1 MTDYRNGKLEETR
14 ETVCVPVERYEKL
27 ILAERC
33 MDTLAVQIAE
43 DWSVAAD
50 NGYLEPTEFMKTL
63 LAVYNPDLYASTAGA
78 VERIKADNRMRRE
91 AAEPNAGD
99 TETPPTDKGPS
110 DWPPAPTV
118 TGIDWT
124 KRGTV
129 TSVQTDLF

>member
-1 MTDYRNGKLEETR
+1 MTNEFDGVLEEKTDF
-14 ETVCVPVERYEKL
+14 VHVPVDRYEKL

-33 MDTLAVQIAE
+33 MASAVLRISE
-43 DWSVAAD
+43 DWALAAD
-50 NGYLEPTEFMKTL
+50 NGYGEPPEFMKAL

-91 AAEPNAGD
+91 AAEPNTGNA
-99 TETPPTDKGPS
+99 ETPPTDKGPS

-124 KRGTV
+124 KRGTI
-129 TSVQTDLF
+129 TSVQTDIF